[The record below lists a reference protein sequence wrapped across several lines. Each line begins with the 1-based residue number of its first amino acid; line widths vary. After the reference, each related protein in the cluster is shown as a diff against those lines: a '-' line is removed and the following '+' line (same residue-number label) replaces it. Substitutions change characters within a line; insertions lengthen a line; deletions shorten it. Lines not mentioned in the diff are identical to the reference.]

1 MQVVYLLLGSEQGL
15 KEAYLK
21 ELLIKMDAF
30 KSEVSVTKIFLSELS
45 VVEFADKLFSNSF
58 FSKKEIFIV
67 YEYELLKAGKDLELV
82 CNAILKSIN
91 KTVIFVSSSNTC
103 NIDFKNKLKFIKKVF
118 YEISDD
124 DKFTFVKRN
133 FFNLNIKITD
143 SAINLMLLMLNS
155 DTKILKFYIDSFAL
169 FAKNNTIDEED
180 ITSWI
185 SFVRFEN
192 TFSLFNSI
200 LKKDMAH
207 SLIKIKS
214 ILDQGEDLLSIL
226 MSLIWQF
233 KRLLKVQMDYS
244 MYGSLQSALN
254 KNKIFFSLN
263 KIYRVGVKNYSIA
276 EIKIVLKILYRFD
289 LYLRIYSKNVHQ
301 NLSYFLIFSILN
313 LNNNFSIRCSTESK
327 FNF

>member
-21 ELLIKMDAF
+21 ELLVKMDVF
-30 KSEVSVTKIFLSELS
+30 KSKVLVTKIFLSELS
-45 VVEFADKLFSNSF
+45 VVEFVEKLFSNSF
-58 FSKKEIFIV
+58 FSEKEIFIV
-67 YEYELLKAGKDLELV
+67 YESELLKAGKDLELV
-82 CNAILKSIN
+82 CNAILKSSN
-91 KTVIFVSSSNTC
+91 KTIIFVSNSNTC
-103 NIDFKNKLKFIKKVF
+103 NIDFKSSFKFIKKVF
-118 YEISDD
+118 YEIPDD

-200 LKKDMAH
+200 LKKDMGH

-214 ILDQGEDLLSIL
+214 ILDQGEDFLSVL

-233 KRLLKVQMDYS
+233 KRLLKVQIDYS
-244 MYGSLQSALN
+244 RCGSLQSALN

-263 KIYRVGVKNYSIA
+263 KIYRVGVKNYSIE
-276 EIKIVLKILYRFD
+276 EIKIVLKILYKFD
-289 LYLRIYSKNVHQ
+289 LYLRIYSKNIHQ

-313 LNNNFSIRCSTESK
+313 FNNNFLIDCSKESK

>member
-1 MQVVYLLLGSEQGL
+1 MQVVYLLLGNEQGL

-21 ELLIKMDAF
+21 ELLIKMNAF
-30 KSEVSVTKIFLSELS
+30 KSKVSVTKIFLSELS
-45 VVEFADKLFSNSF
+45 AVGFAEKLFSNSF
-58 FSKKEIFIV
+58 FEKKEIFIV
-67 YEYELLKAGKDLELV
+67 YESELLKAGKDLELV
-82 CNAILKSIN
+82 CNAILKSNN
-91 KTVIFVSSSNTC
+91 KTVIFVSNSNTC
-103 NIDFKNKLKFIKKVF
+103 SIDFKNKLKILKKVF

-124 DKFTFVKRN
+124 DKFTFVRRN

-143 SAINLMLLMLNS
+143 SAISLMLLMLNS

-185 SFVRFEN
+185 SFIRFEN

-200 LKKDMAH
+200 LKKDMTH

-214 ILDQGEDLLSIL
+214 ILDQGEDLLNVL

-233 KRLLKVQMDYS
+233 KRLLKVQIDYS
-244 MYGSLQSALN
+244 ACGSLQSALN

-263 KIYRVGVKNYSIA
+263 KIYRVGVKNYSIS
-276 EIKIVLKILYRFD
+276 EIKIVLKILYKFD
-289 LYLRIYSKNVHQ
+289 LYSRIYSKNIHQ
-301 NLSYFLIFSILN
+301 NLSYFLIFSILK
-313 LNNNFSIRCSTESK
+313 LNDNFLMQYSAESK
-327 FNF
+327 FSF

>member
-1 MQVVYLLLGSEQGL
+1 MGSEQGL

-21 ELLIKMDAF
+21 ELLVKMDAF
-30 KSEVSVTKIFLSELS
+30 KSKVLVTKIFLSELS
-45 VVEFADKLFSNSF
+45 VVEFVEKLFSNSF
-58 FSKKEIFIV
+58 FSEKEIFIV
-67 YEYELLKAGKDLELV
+67 YESELLKAGKDLELV
-82 CNAILKSIN
+82 CNAILKSSN
-91 KTVIFVSSSNTC
+91 KTIIFVSNSNTC
-103 NIDFKNKLKFIKKVF
+103 NIDFKSKLKFIKKVF
-118 YEISDD
+118 YEIPDD

-169 FAKNNTIDEED
+169 FAKNNIIDEED

-200 LKKDMAH
+200 LKKDMEH

-214 ILDQGEDLLSIL
+214 ILDQGEDFLSVL

-233 KRLLKVQMDYS
+233 KRFLKVQIDYS
-244 MYGSLQSALN
+244 TCGSLQSALN

-263 KIYRVGVKNYSIA
+263 KIYRVGVKNYSIE
-276 EIKIVLKILYRFD
+276 EIKIVLKILYKFD
-289 LYLRIYSKNVHQ
+289 LYLRIYSKNIHQ

-313 LNNNFSIRCSTESK
+313 FNNNFLIDCPKESK

>member
-1 MQVVYLLLGSEQGL
+1 MLGNEQGL

-21 ELLIKMDAF
+21 ELLIKMNAF
-30 KSEVSVTKIFLSELS
+30 KSKVSVTKIFLSELS
-45 VVEFADKLFSNSF
+45 AVGFAEKLFSNSF
-58 FSKKEIFIV
+58 FEKKEIFIV
-67 YEYELLKAGKDLELV
+67 YESELLKAGKDLELV
-82 CNAILKSIN
+82 CNAILKSNN
-91 KTVIFVSSSNTC
+91 KTVIFVSNSNTC
-103 NIDFKNKLKFIKKVF
+103 SIDFKNKLKIIKKVF

-124 DKFTFVKRN
+124 DKFTFVRRN

-169 FAKNNTIDEED
+169 FAKNNAIDEED

-185 SFVRFEN
+185 SFIRFEN
-192 TFSLFNSI
+192 PFSLFNSI
-200 LKKDMAH
+200 LKKDMRH

-214 ILDQGEDLLSIL
+214 ILDQGEDLLNVL

-233 KRLLKVQMDYS
+233 KRLLKVQIDYS
-244 MYGSLQSALN
+244 ACGSLQSALN

-263 KIYRVGVKNYSIA
+263 KIYRVGVKNYSIS
-276 EIKIVLKILYRFD
+276 EIKIVLKILYKFD
-289 LYLRIYSKNVHQ
+289 LYSRIYSKNIHQ
-301 NLSYFLIFSILN
+301 NLSYFLIFSILK
-313 LNNNFSIRCSTESK
+313 LNDNFLMQYSAESK

>member
-1 MQVVYLLLGSEQGL
+1 MQVVYLLLGNEQGL

-21 ELLIKMDAF
+21 ELLIKMNAF
-30 KSEVSVTKIFLSELS
+30 KSKVSVTKIFLSELS
-45 VVEFADKLFSNSF
+45 AVGFAEKLFSNSF
-58 FSKKEIFIV
+58 FEKKEIFIV
-67 YEYELLKAGKDLELV
+67 YESELLKAGKDLELV
-82 CNAILKSIN
+82 CNAILKSNN
-91 KTVIFVSSSNTC
+91 KTVIFVSNSNTC
-103 NIDFKNKLKFIKKVF
+103 SIDFKNKLKILKKVF

-124 DKFTFVKRN
+124 DKFTFVRRN

-143 SAINLMLLMLNS
+143 SAISLMLLMLNS

-185 SFVRFEN
+185 SFIRFEN

-200 LKKDMAH
+200 LKKDMTH

-214 ILDQGEDLLSIL
+214 ILDQGEDLLNVL

-233 KRLLKVQMDYS
+233 KRLLKVQIDYS
-244 MYGSLQSALN
+244 ACGSLQSALN

-263 KIYRVGVKNYSIA
+263 KIYRVGVKNYSIS
-276 EIKIVLKILYRFD
+276 EIKIVLKILYKFD
-289 LYLRIYSKNVHQ
+289 LYLRIYSKNIHQ
-301 NLSYFLIFSILN
+301 NLSYFLIFSILK
-313 LNNNFSIRCSTESK
+313 LNDNFLMQYSAESK

>member
-21 ELLIKMDAF
+21 ELLIKMNAF
-30 KSEVSVTKIFLSELS
+30 KSKVSVTKIFLSELS
-45 VVEFADKLFSNSF
+45 VSEFAEKLLSNSF
-58 FSKKEIFIV
+58 FSEKEIFIV
-67 YEYELLKAGKDLELV
+67 YEAELLKAGKDLELV
-82 CNAILKSIN
+82 CNAILKVSN
-91 KTVIFVSSSNTC
+91 KTVVFVSNSNSC
-103 NIDFKNKLKFIKKVF
+103 NIDFKNKLKFIKKIF

-133 FFNLNIKITD
+133 FFNLNIRITD

-185 SFVRFEN
+185 SFIRFEN

-200 LKKDMAH
+200 LKKDMTH
-207 SLIKIKS
+207 SLIKVKS
-214 ILDQGEDLLSIL
+214 ILDQGEDLLNIL

-233 KRLLKVQMDYS
+233 KRLLKVQIDYDAC
-244 MYGSLQSALN
+244 GSLQSALN

-263 KIYRVGVKNYSIA
+263 KIYRIGVKNYSIA
-276 EIKIVLKILYRFD
+276 EIKIVLKILYKFD
-289 LYLRIYSKNVHQ
+289 LYLRIYSKNIYQ
-301 NLSYFLIFSILN
+301 SLAYFLIFSILR
-313 LNNNFSIRCSTESK
+313 LDNNFLVHCSVEPK

>member
-21 ELLIKMDAF
+21 ELLVKMDAF
-30 KSEVSVTKIFLSELS
+30 ESKVLVTKIFLSELS
-45 VVEFADKLFSNSF
+45 VVEFVEKLFSNSF
-58 FSKKEIFIV
+58 FSEKEIFIV
-67 YEYELLKAGKDLELV
+67 YESELLKAGKDLELV
-82 CNAILKSIN
+82 CNAILKSSN
-91 KTVIFVSSSNTC
+91 KTIIFVSNSNTC
-103 NIDFKNKLKFIKKVF
+103 NIDFKSKLKFIKKVF
-118 YEISDD
+118 YEIPDD

-185 SFVRFEN
+185 SFVRLEN

-200 LKKDMAH
+200 LKKDMGH

-214 ILDQGEDLLSIL
+214 ILDQGEDFLSVL

-233 KRLLKVQMDYS
+233 KRLLKVQIDYNTC
-244 MYGSLQSALN
+244 GSLQSALN

-263 KIYRVGVKNYSIA
+263 KIYRVGVKNYSIE
-276 EIKIVLKILYRFD
+276 EIKIVLKILYKFD
-289 LYLRIYSKNVHQ
+289 LYLRIYSKNIHQ

-313 LNNNFSIRCSTESK
+313 FNNNFLIDCSKELK

>member
-30 KSEVSVTKIFLSELS
+30 KSGVLVTKLFLSELS
-45 VVEFADKLFSNSF
+45 VMGLVEKLFSNSL
-58 FSKKEIFIV
+58 FSEKEIFII
-67 YEYELLKAGKDLELV
+67 YESELLKAEKDLELI
-82 CNAILKSIN
+82 CNVILKSSN
-91 KTVIFVSSSNTC
+91 KTVIFVSNSNTC

-124 DKFTFVKRN
+124 DKFTFIKRN
-133 FFNLNIKITD
+133 FFSLNIKITD

-169 FAKNNTIDEED
+169 FAKNNTIDEKD

-185 SFVRFEN
+185 SFIRFET

-200 LKKDMAH
+200 LRKDMTY

-214 ILDQGEDLLSIL
+214 ILDQGEDLLNVL

-233 KRLLKVQMDYS
+233 KRLLKIQIDYNIC
-244 MYGSLQSALN
+244 GSLQSALN

-263 KIYRVGVKNYSIA
+263 KIYRIGIKNFSIE
-276 EIKIVLKILYRFD
+276 EIKIVLKILYNFD
-289 LYLRIYSKNVHQ
+289 LYLRIYSKNIHQ

-313 LNNNFSIRCSTESK
+313 LNDNFLIHCSEESK